1 MADDNINKQVEVMN
15 LEALITGGIDTVIPI
30 TITYMGQPFTANV
43 RPINSIEHS
52 NVVNKYLNNKESIVF
67 NTVKLCLLKDDGS
80 KYKLEELEKVPS
92 GVVDKIYEKI
102 QEISGIENS
111 LSEEESKLVR
121 ELMGF

>member
-15 LEALITGGIDTVIPI
+15 LESLITGGIDTVIPI

-43 RPINSIEHS
+43 RPINSIEH
-52 NVVNKYLNNKESIVF
+52 NKVVNKYLNNKESIVF
-67 NTVKLCLLKDDGS
+67 NTVKLCLLKDDGTS
-80 KYKLEELEKVPS
+80 YKLNELEKIPA
-92 GVVDKIYEKI
+92 GITEKIYEKI
-102 QEISGIENS
+102 QEISGIESN